1 VFPLADVLEFRVDA
15 DVYRVAVGMVELVC
29 GAILTV
35 IPGSTWL
42 RSSRADYSL
51 DVTLCNKETYLI
63 LRPP

>member
-1 VFPLADVLEFRVDA
+1 MFPLADVLEFRVDA

-29 GAILTV
+29 GAILAV
-35 IPGSTWL
+35 IPGST
-42 RSSRADYSL
+42 SSRADYSL